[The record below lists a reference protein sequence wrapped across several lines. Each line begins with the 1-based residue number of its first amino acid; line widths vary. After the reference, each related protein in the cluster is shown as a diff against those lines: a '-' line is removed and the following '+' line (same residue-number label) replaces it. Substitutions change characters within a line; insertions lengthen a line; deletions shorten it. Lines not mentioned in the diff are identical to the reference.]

1 MSQDDSIHRMACTG
15 RSPPDWRTTWVY
27 ECFPKGNSI
36 SWTFGFAEL
45 EGQLQRTQK
54 SGQLTSWCGS
64 MENNGLQIRIDV
76 GYNDDGLSSAVVYKT
91 GLPESWEGQDKNL
104 RKIRLTR
111 IRQERRCPKTNTWMT
126 KYSFDWAYVGAFCT
140 AT

>member
-1 MSQDDSIHRMACTG
+1 MSQDDCMHRMACTG
-15 RSPPDWRTTWVY
+15 QSPPGWRTTWVY
-27 ECFPKGNSI
+27 ECFPDGDRR

-45 EGQLQRTQK
+45 EGRLQRTQK

-64 MENNGLQIRIDV
+64 MENNGLQIRIDF

-91 GLPESWEGQDKNL
+91 GLPESWEGSDKSL

-111 IRQERRCPKTNTWMT
+111 IRQERLCPKTSKWMT
-126 KYSFDWAYVGAFCT
+126 KYYFDWAYLGPFCT
-140 AT
+140 ET